1 MWDVLKSS
9 FGMVRQAAKGPVA
22 FMGMKV
28 LICNTAI
35 SKLYGKSHW
44 LLQNTYLGYLF
55 SLYSVIYLLCIY

>member
-9 FGMVRQAAKGPVA
+9 FGMARQAAKGPVA

-44 LLQNTYLGYLF
+44 LLQKT
-55 SLYSVIYLLCIY
+55 